1 MAHGGGVWECDSGD
15 GDQTSQ
21 TQSLK
26 GVEHTDVSNVNK
38 QSLESEI

>member
-1 MAHGGGVWECDSGD
+1 MGNSGGVWKCDGGD
-15 GDQTSQ
+15 GEQTSQ

-26 GVEHTDVSNVNK
+26 GEEHTDVGNVSK